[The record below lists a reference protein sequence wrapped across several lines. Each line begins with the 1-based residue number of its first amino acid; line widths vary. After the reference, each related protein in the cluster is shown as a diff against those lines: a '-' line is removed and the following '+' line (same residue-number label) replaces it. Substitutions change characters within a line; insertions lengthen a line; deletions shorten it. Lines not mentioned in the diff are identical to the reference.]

1 MVQDSASC
9 NPLILNNAANTMKVL
24 HIIDSAGLYGAEI
37 MLLNLMKEQQQMN
50 INPML
55 LSIEDINGN
64 SEGSLKEDA
73 VKRGLN
79 AERLTLS
86 RGYSLANGLKI
97 IRFAVENR
105 IDIIHS
111 HGYKANILIGSLPK
125 SLRKTPVISTIHG
138 WTSTKMFSRIWL
150 YTLLDKICLRRMDAI
165 VNVNSLSPRIGGS
178 AERFVIENGIDEL
191 KFNPKYALQSD
202 PEISDFCN
210 DSFVFGTLSRL
221 SNEKGLIYLIEAIRL
236 LADSVKNIKTII
248 IGEGTQREFLQDN
261 ILKYGL
267 SDKVLLAGYRN
278 NAYNYLPLFNIFVLP
293 SLTEGL
299 PITILEAMQAGV
311 PIVASSVGGIPD
323 VLGKGKYGITVEPAN
338 PKALAEAILYV
349 HSNPDLAKEMG
360 AKARQAVLKKYSS
373 SRMAEDYLKVYESV
387 LKKWK

>member
-1 MVQDSASC
+1 MR
-9 NPLILNNAANTMKVL
+9 ILHV
-24 HIIDSAGLYGAEI
+24 IDSAGLYGAEI

-50 INPML
+50 INSLL

-64 SEGSLKEDA
+64 SEGSLKEEA

-105 IDIIHS
+105 MDIIHS

-125 SLRKTPVISTIHG
+125 SSRKMPVMSTIHG
-138 WTSTKMFSRIWL
+138 WTSVKIFSKIWL
-150 YTLLDKICLRRMDAI
+150 YTMLDKVCLRRMDAI
-165 VNVNSLSPRIGGS
+165 VNVNSLAPRVGGS
-178 AERFVIENGIDEL
+178 AEKFVIENGIDEL
-191 KFNPKYALQSD
+191 KFNPEYALQSD
-202 PEISDFCN
+202 SKISDFCK
-210 DSFVFGTLSRL
+210 DSFVIGALNRL
-221 SNEKGLIYLIEAIRL
+221 SSEKGLIYLIEAIRL
-236 LADSVKNIKTII
+236 LSDSIKNIKLVI
-248 IGEGTQREFLQDN
+248 IGEGSLRGFLQDN

-267 SDKVLLAGYRN
+267 SDKILLAGYRN
-278 NAYNYLPLFNIFVLP
+278 NAYNYLPLFNVFVLP

-311 PIVASSVGGIPD
+311 PIVASGVGGIPD

-349 HSNPDLAKEMG
+349 HLNPDLAKEMG
-360 AKARQAVLKKYSS
+360 EKARQAVLKKYSS
-373 SRMAEDYLKVYESV
+373 RRMAEDYLKVYESI
-387 LKKWK
+387 LNKWK